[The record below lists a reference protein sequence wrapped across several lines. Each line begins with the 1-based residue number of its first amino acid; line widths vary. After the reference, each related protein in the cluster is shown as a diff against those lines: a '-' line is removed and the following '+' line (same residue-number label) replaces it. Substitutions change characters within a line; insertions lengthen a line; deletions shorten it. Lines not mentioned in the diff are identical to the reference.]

1 MEISDSK
8 RELTYVFKSMGTT
21 TVRGT
26 SFDSSKENPTA
37 LKRADFVVVVDD
49 PKAFLPLVVSGKS
62 ALNRGIDNTLFV
74 IRSGNQLNN
83 ETEETVDCVERPSTP
98 TPSPT
103 EIPPEFRLKVN
114 DIQVLEDTYRL
125 SGRGI
130 PDSFGGGSE
139 LGLHF

>member
-74 IRSGNQLNN
+74 NQHWEKSIQILHERSIIW
-83 ETEETVDCVERPSTP
+83 EKS
-98 TPSPT
+98 
-103 EIPPEFRLKVN
+103 I
-114 DIQVLEDTYRL
+114 
-125 SGRGI
+125 
-130 PDSFGGGSE
+130 
-139 LGLHF
+139 